1 MNLHRDGIMISTSQ
15 LILLENKIDY
25 LEEMLNS
32 SSSSIDVAFLKLQ
45 LEQIYNQL
53 SKELVPKLAFS

>member
-1 MNLHRDGIMISTSQ
+1 MISTSQ